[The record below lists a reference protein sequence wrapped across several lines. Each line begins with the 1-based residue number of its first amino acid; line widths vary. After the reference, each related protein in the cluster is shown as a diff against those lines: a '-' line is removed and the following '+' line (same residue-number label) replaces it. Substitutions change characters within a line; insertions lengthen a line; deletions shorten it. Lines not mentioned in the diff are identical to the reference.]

1 MMLHNARVLVGIS
14 GGIAAYKSAHLVRLL
29 KKAGAEV
36 RVVMTQ
42 GAQAFIQPLTLQA
55 LSGNPV
61 SCDLLDPQAEAGMG
75 HIELARWPTHIIIA
89 PATANLIARLAAG
102 MADELLPTLIL
113 ASDKPVFI
121 APAMNQQ
128 MWQAP
133 ATQANISRLQQ
144 LYPSWQWLGPD
155 SGEQACGEVGAGRML
170 EPEAIVAALSPEQA
184 LANKHLVL
192 TSGPTKEALDPVRFI
207 SNHSSGKMGNALASA
222 ALRLGAS
229 VTMITGPG
237 HLPVPAGVTQVRVTS
252 ALDMHQAALANLDG
266 CDWFIGCAAVADYR
280 PAHIS
285 EQKIKKT
292 NADEM
297 TLTLVK
303 NPDIIAS
310 VASSTKR
317 PKLVVGFAAESN
329 DVVQYGQDKLQ
340 RKQLDC
346 IVCNDISQADIGMNA
361 NNNAVTMISKHKQAA
376 FPKASKDNIGRQIID
391 YLVENH
397 S

>member
-1 MMLHNARVLVGIS
+1 MLQNARVLVGIS

-36 RVVMTQ
+36 RVVMTK
-42 GAQAFIQPLTLQA
+42 GSQAFIQPLTLQA

-75 HIELARWPTHIIIA
+75 HIELARWPTHIVIA
-89 PATANLIARLAAG
+89 PATANLLARLNAG

-128 MWQAP
+128 MWQAA

-170 EPEAIVAALSPEQA
+170 EPEDIMQA
-184 LANKHLVL
+184 LQPAQTLAGKRLVL

-222 ALRLGAS
+222 ALRLGAM

-237 HLPVPAGVTQVRVTS
+237 HLPVPPGVKQVPVTS
-252 ALDMHQAALANLDG
+252 ALDMHQAAMSHLPD

-280 PAHIS
+280 PAQVS
-285 EQKIKKT
+285 TEKIKKT

-297 TLTLVK
+297 TITLVK

-310 VASSTKR
+310 VAQAAQR
-317 PKLVVGFAAESN
+317 PELVVGFAAESQ
-329 DVVQYGQDKLQ
+329 DVLQYGQDKLQ

-361 NNNAVTMISKHKQAA
+361 DSNAVTVISKNKQTS
-376 FPKASKDNIGRQIID
+376 FSKASKTDIGRQIID

-397 S
+397 

>member
-1 MMLHNARVLVGIS
+1 MLQNARVLVGIS

-36 RVVMTQ
+36 RVVMTK
-42 GAQAFIQPLTLQA
+42 GSQAFIQPLTLQA

-75 HIELARWPTHIIIA
+75 HIELARWPTHIVIA
-89 PATANLIARLAAG
+89 PATANLLARLNAG

-128 MWQAP
+128 MWQAA

-170 EPEAIVAALSPEQA
+170 EPEDIVQA
-184 LANKHLVL
+184 LQPAQTLAGKRLVL

-222 ALRLGAS
+222 ALRLGAM

-237 HLPVPAGVTQVRVTS
+237 HLPIPPGVKQVPVTS
-252 ALDMHQAALANLDG
+252 ALDMHQAAMSHLPD

-280 PAHIS
+280 PAQVS
-285 EQKIKKT
+285 TEKIKKT

-297 TLTLVK
+297 TITLVK

-310 VASSTKR
+310 VAQAAQR
-317 PKLVVGFAAESN
+317 PELVVGFAAESQ
-329 DVVQYGQDKLQ
+329 DVLQYGQDKLQ

-361 NNNAVTMISKHKQAA
+361 DSNAVTVISKNKQTS
-376 FPKASKDNIGRQIID
+376 FSKASKTDIGRQIID

-397 S
+397 

>member
-1 MMLHNARVLVGIS
+1 MLQNARVLVGIS

-36 RVVMTQ
+36 RVVMTK
-42 GAQAFIQPLTLQA
+42 GSQAFIQPLTLQA

-75 HIELARWPTHIIIA
+75 HIELARWPTHIVIA
-89 PATANLIARLAAG
+89 PATANLLARLNAG

-128 MWQAP
+128 MWQAA

-170 EPEAIVAALSPEQA
+170 EPEDIVQA
-184 LANKHLVL
+184 LQPAQTLAGKRLVL

-222 ALRLGAS
+222 ALRLGAM

-237 HLPVPAGVTQVRVTS
+237 HLPVPPGVKQVPVTS
-252 ALDMHQAALANLDG
+252 ALDMHQAAMSHLPD

-280 PAHIS
+280 PAQVS
-285 EQKIKKT
+285 TEKIKKT

-297 TLTLVK
+297 TITLVK

-310 VASSTKR
+310 VAQAVQR
-317 PKLVVGFAAESN
+317 PELVVGFAAESQ
-329 DVVQYGQDKLQ
+329 DVLQYGQDKLQ

-361 NNNAVTMISKHKQAA
+361 DSNAVTVISKYKQTS
-376 FPKASKDNIGRQIID
+376 FSKASKTDIGRQIID

-397 S
+397 

>member
-1 MMLHNARVLVGIS
+1 MLQNARVLVGIS

-36 RVVMTQ
+36 RVVMTK
-42 GAQAFIQPLTLQA
+42 GSQAFIQPLTLQA

-75 HIELARWPTHIIIA
+75 HIELARWPTHIVIA
-89 PATANLIARLAAG
+89 PATANLLARLNAG

-128 MWQAP
+128 MWQAA

-170 EPEAIVAALSPEQA
+170 EPEDIMQA
-184 LANKHLVL
+184 LQPAQTLAGKRLVL

-222 ALRLGAS
+222 ALRLGAM

-237 HLPVPAGVTQVRVTS
+237 HLPVPPGVKQVPVTS
-252 ALDMHQAALANLDG
+252 ALDMHQAAMSHLPD

-280 PAHIS
+280 PAQVS
-285 EQKIKKT
+285 KEKIKKT

-297 TLTLVK
+297 TITLVK

-310 VASSTKR
+310 VAQAAQR
-317 PKLVVGFAAESN
+317 PELVVGFAAESQ
-329 DVVQYGQDKLQ
+329 DVLQYGQDKLQ

-361 NNNAVTMISKHKQAA
+361 DSNAVTVISKNKQTS
-376 FPKASKDNIGRQIID
+376 FSKASKTDIGRQIID

-397 S
+397 